1 MMITSILLLF
11 HLLISFIVRT
21 TPFSGCSRYLEA
33 SQLIYDADRLTG
45 FSVMRIS
52 IKGQFRAIF
61 KIIFFV
67 NRILLLLSVLHLYWY
82 FYIRILKYLV
92 FFPSY
97 CFSNLVSTSLVGK
110 GFDWLGCLNLT
121 STLIDAVPCSVQLLL
136 TILLPTGTTLIF
148 KDAG

>member
-52 IKGQFRAIF
+52 IKGQF
-61 KIIFFV
+61 
-67 NRILLLLSVLHLYWY
+67 
-82 FYIRILKYLV
+82 
-92 FFPSY
+92 
-97 CFSNLVSTSLVGK
+97 
-110 GFDWLGCLNLT
+110 
-121 STLIDAVPCSVQLLL
+121 
-136 TILLPTGTTLIF
+136 
-148 KDAG
+148 

>member
-1 MMITSILLLF
+1 MMITSILLF

-67 NRILLLLSVLHLYWY
+67 NRILLLLSVLHLY
-82 FYIRILKYLV
+82 
-92 FFPSY
+92 
-97 CFSNLVSTSLVGK
+97 
-110 GFDWLGCLNLT
+110 
-121 STLIDAVPCSVQLLL
+121 
-136 TILLPTGTTLIF
+136 
-148 KDAG
+148 